1 MRKVVKGRK
10 YMLSNNILQLEEA
23 DEYKTRIG
31 KDNNIILR

>member
-10 YMLSNNILQLEEA
+10 YMLSNNILQLEETE
-23 DEYKTRIG
+23 EYRTKIG